1 MRIVETHCAPMK
13 ATSNQKARP
22 CMYPVV
28 QVLNWRGISILSEW
42 KGQPYV
48 ISNLDMDMDY
58 LCSSFSWAEAKSV
71 VWPMGRDMSIRMSN
85 VSTMGCLK
93 YSAIASGCKT
103 DTSTPWNDLCCL
115 KRGREYLE
123 FMLVTQQL
131 EPSDNTNTR
140 SHTRST
146 SCPSAPD
153 RVPRPRTEL
162 RTVSLVLGTSYL
174 CKERRVSC

>member
-1 MRIVETHCAPMK
+1 MK

-71 VWPMGRDMSIRMSN
+71 VWPMGRDMRIRMSN

-103 DTSTPWNDLCCL
+103 ETSTPWNDLCCL
-115 KRGREYLE
+115 HRERERERGREGE
-123 FMLVTQQL
+123 R
-131 EPSDNTNTR
+131 ER
-140 SHTRST
+140 ERK
-146 SCPSAPD
+146 
-153 RVPRPRTEL
+153 R
-162 RTVSLVLGTSYL
+162 VLGIH
-174 CKERRVSC
+174 VSNTTVGTK

>member
-1 MRIVETHCAPMK
+1 MRIVENSLRSDESHVKPEGK
-13 ATSNQKARP
+13 AMHVSSSPGLELERNINPIGMEGKTLRYKQ
-22 CMYPVV
+22 
-28 QVLNWRGISILSEW
+28 
-42 KGQPYV
+42 
-48 ISNLDMDMDY
+48 LDMDMDY

-85 VSTMGCLK
+85 VSTIGCLK

-103 DTSTPWNDLCCL
+103 DTSTPWNELCCL
-115 KRGREYLE
+115 KRGREYSE
-123 FMLVTQQL
+123 SMLVAQLL
-131 EPSDNTNTR
+131 EPGDNTDTR
-140 SHTRST
+140 SHTRSM

-174 CKERRVSC
+174 CKERRVRC